1 MAKRVGGSTYKKPYP
16 CNISLKNHYINYRPN
31 KLLCIN
37 ESNKKETEPVIER
50 VIQNRLCSDITQ
62 SGVEDNVITGNK
74 LKQCYKKALDN
85 NWWGQC
91 PWSHNGRECLAG
103 NLDDAGNERNILD
116 LQDPMF
122 TWHISGS
129 INDEH
134 PYCNSLNDNVVENGG
149 KNAIERYNELCYL
162 FGYNYIRE
170 IGSPIPLEDTGGR
183 MRWPTESCRW
193 DECRPQDSD
202 DYEWPNWNDIECM
215 KETIYTSGERAGD
228 FDSIICQ

>member
-1 MAKRVGGSTYKKPYP
+1 
-16 CNISLKNHYINYRPN
+16 
-31 KLLCIN
+31 
-37 ESNKKETEPVIER
+37 
-50 VIQNRLCSDITQ
+50 
-62 SGVEDNVITGNK
+62 
-74 LKQCYKKALDN
+74 
-85 NWWGQC
+85 
-91 PWSHNGRECLAG
+91 
-103 NLDDAGNERNILD
+103 
-116 LQDPMF
+116 MF

-193 DECRPQDSD
+193 DEWVNYNVQSV
-202 DYEWPNWNDIECM
+202 
-215 KETIYTSGERAGD
+215 
-228 FDSIICQ
+228 